1 MNLQVIE
8 DAPGTAPPVAAHDS
22 APPELVEHAG
32 VQYLRD
38 PKTPEELEAVRL
50 EAIAEAERI
59 EIQQSYGHILE
70 HFRPVSIEDERV
82 ADIPARQWSI
92 EGLIPRGELTII
104 GAKKGMGKTWLAL
117 QAGAAIVSGSRFL
130 GLNTFQGNVLYWPS
144 ELDRIGIHER
154 AQLLGELP
162 KGFDVMYEP
171 LPRGP
176 KFLEVLPAIIRGYAY
191 TVVIVDMMQAILPNG
206 ADSNDYGIGN
216 YLLALRHI
224 AMETGAAVVGTWHNG
239 KTERDDPVLSL
250 IGSTGIGA
258 QCGSIITLDRK
269 RGEPGVKLYVSGN
282 HTRER
287 TIHARFVDGIF
298 EACEAGEDAGPKL
311 APADRPV
318 YEALAAH
325 ASGVKAPELARE
337 LDRASDAVRA
347 ALNRLKN
354 QGHAHKIID
363 TWYPGGSHTNEP
375 NEPNE
380 LGFRTVCTEG

>member
-8 DAPGTAPPVAAHDS
+8 DAPGTAPPVAANEC

-287 TIHARFVDGIF
+287 KIHARFVDGIF
-298 EACEAGEDAGPKL
+298 EACEASENDGPRMG
-311 APADRPV
+311 AADRLV
-318 YEALAAH
+318 L
-325 ASGVKAPELARE
+325 
-337 LDRASDAVRA
+337 DAVTARPDGIAASTLSGTIGKAGNAIRA
-347 ALNRLKN
+347 ALSRLGERGLVEKR
-354 QGHAHKIID
+354 GD
-363 TWYPGGSHTNEP
+363 RWYPTPPHEAHESAQRADI
-375 NEPNE
+375 
-380 LGFRTVCTEG
+380 FI